1 MRKHI
6 AIVLL
11 SVYLLSF
18 QEFRQVLKFPLLIEQ
33 FVKHEVV
40 GNDYTL
46 MGFIEHHYFN
56 NIKDSDYQQDM
67 KLPFK
72 TYDFSMV
79 SSSMVIILVEIE
91 NYLPE
96 KPKSI
101 IAERKSNF
109 VYIKEFVSEYHY
121 SVFQPPEIL

>member
-1 MRKHI
+1 
-6 AIVLL
+6 
-11 SVYLLSF
+11 
-18 QEFRQVLKFPLLIEQ
+18 
-33 FVKHEVV
+33 
-40 GNDYTL
+40 

>member
-1 MRKHI
+1 M
-6 AIVLL
+6 L
-11 SVYLLSF
+11 SVYLFSF

-46 MGFIEHHYFN
+46 LGFIEHHYFN
-56 NIKDSDYQQDM
+56 NIKDSDYQQDK

-101 IAERKSNF
+101 ITERNSNF
-109 VYIKEFVSEYHY
+109 VYKKEFVSEYHY